1 MNAVNLNES
10 DIDLRSIGYTQV
22 ESLVT
27 DQVEAAVIYLAN
39 EPVVLRSQGKEVDI
53 IRVADY
59 LQLVANGLV
68 TNEDMVSRQPEKVEG
83 LHRCPYAG
91 YR

>member
-1 MNAVNLNES
+1 M
-10 DIDLRSIGYTQV
+10 

-27 DQVEAAVIYLAN
+27 DQVDSAVIYLAN
-39 EPVVLRSQGKEVDI
+39 EPVVLRSQGYDVDV

-68 TNEDMVSRQPEKVEG
+68 TNEDHAQASTPSR
-83 LHRCPYAG
+83 
-91 YR
+91 